1 MLNRKVHPQR
11 HLGLELMDSSQELCS
26 EEISEEV
33 QELHHQLLQL
43 QQQQRDH

>member
-11 HLGLELMDSSQELCS
+11 HLGLELMDSSQELCL
-26 EEISEEV
+26 EEISEEA

-43 QQQQRDH
+43 QQQHRDH